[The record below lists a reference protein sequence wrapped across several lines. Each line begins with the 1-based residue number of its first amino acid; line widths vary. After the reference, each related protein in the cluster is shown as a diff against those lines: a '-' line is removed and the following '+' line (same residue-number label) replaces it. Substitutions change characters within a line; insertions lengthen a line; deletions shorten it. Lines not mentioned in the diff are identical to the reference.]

1 MKHSHGNHSH
11 GNHSTGMTHMN
22 HAGHGAHAGHSMGK
36 QVAIGSMATATVN
49 TGGKL
54 MSKVAKH
61 PVLVF
66 GLGVVAGY
74 FIYKYRKE
82 IVSST
87 TKAVDAGKDFVL
99 NQKENLEDLV
109 AETKEEG

>member
-1 MKHSHGNHSH
+1 MKHSHGSH
-11 GNHSTGMTHMN
+11 AMNEMKHEMMN
-22 HAGHGAHAGHSMGK
+22 HGQHAHHGSHSMGK
-36 QVAIGSMATATVN
+36 QIAAGTMASATVN

-54 MSKVAKH
+54 MSKISKH

-82 IVSST
+82 IISST
-87 TKAVDAGKDFVL
+87 TRAMDAGKDFVL
-99 NQKENLEDLV
+99 NQKENLEDIV
-109 AETKEEG
+109 AESKEEG